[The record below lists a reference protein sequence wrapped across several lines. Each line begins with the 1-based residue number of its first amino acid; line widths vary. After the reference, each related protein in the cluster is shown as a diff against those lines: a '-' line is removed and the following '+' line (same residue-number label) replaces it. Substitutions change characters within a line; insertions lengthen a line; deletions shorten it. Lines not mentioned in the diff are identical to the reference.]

1 MVGKKTHGDDTL
13 DASSFGGGNDI
24 FQFADAGNPIVGQAS
39 HVDQNVTASKGRGQ
53 RSEIL
58 IINGPDGQAGVGKI
72 NGFGGGVHG

>member
-13 DASSFGGGNDI
+13 DPGGFRGSNDV
-24 FQFADAGNPIVGQAS
+24 FQLTDAADPIVGQAS
-39 HVDQNVTASKGRGQ
+39 HVDQNVTASKGCGQ